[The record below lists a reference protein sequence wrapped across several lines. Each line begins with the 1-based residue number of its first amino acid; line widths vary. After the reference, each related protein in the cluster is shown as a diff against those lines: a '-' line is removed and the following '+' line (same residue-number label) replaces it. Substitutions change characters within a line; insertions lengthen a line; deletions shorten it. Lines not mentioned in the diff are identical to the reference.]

1 MIAPW
6 VSVMRLGNLQ
16 LECGLSASFQ
26 LQAPRFYSAGTI
38 GIAMAELAAQDFQS
52 LNFQSLNDPIT

>member
-16 LECGLSASFQ
+16 LKCGLSASFQ
-26 LQAPRFYSAGTI
+26 LQAPRFSSAGTI
-38 GIAMAELAAQDFQS
+38 GIAMAKLAAQDF
-52 LNFQSLNDPIT
+52 